1 VRYELQTKRPRS
13 LPFDWTACRSADK
26 RRHAAEPPTISM
38 SMRTRGRRRRAWSE
52 CMAPHLGCG
61 RQCAGGPGRR
71 KLTAAWWRSC
81 GPNAA
86 SGNGAAAAVA
96 AVRCTPRC
104 RATPNSKDGSNVSP
118 MKSIGYQFVGSARPP
133 RTTAA
138 QPGCNISTTPCS
150 SRRGIRPATLGQ
162 LRRES
167 QASTSACSSERR
179 SSRGP
184 GRIRSHG
191 AHLPLWVTLALRS
204 AAYPP
209 VTAWPSLVVRRQCT
223 PT

>member
-1 VRYELQTKRPRS
+1 MPGRSVWLRILGVEDSVLDDLVEEADGSVVAHVRP
-13 LPFDWTACRSADK
+13 K
-26 RRHAAEPPTISM
+26 RRQRQRCGSC
-38 SMRTRGRRRRAWSE
+38 GRRSPLYATLPSDAELEGWLQCLAE
-52 CMAPHLGCG
+52 DCG
-61 RQCAGGPGRR
+61 Q
-71 KLTAAWWRSC
+71 
-81 GPNAA
+81 
-86 SGNGAAAAVA
+86 
-96 AVRCTPRC
+96 
-104 RATPNSKDGSNVSP
+104 
-118 MKSIGYQFVGSARPP
+118 SIGYQFVGSARPP

-191 AHLPLWVTLALRS
+191 AHLPLWVTLAICRLSTSNRLAILGS
-204 AAYPP
+204 AATMHANIR
-209 VTAWPSLVVRRQCT
+209 VHIFQKELE
-223 PT
+223 